1 MPWGEQAQ
9 PVRMQRVALLAPTTA
24 LRDAL
29 VRVADTGLVELD
41 KLSTVDA
48 VCHRGRSPTAAGR
61 RWGSGHPRACGSRP

>member
-9 PVRMQRVALLAPTTA
+9 PVRMQRVALLAPTAA

-48 VCHRGRSPTAAGR
+48 VATEAGR
-61 RWGSGHPRACGSRP
+61 RLQRVVGGKLGHPLACGSRP